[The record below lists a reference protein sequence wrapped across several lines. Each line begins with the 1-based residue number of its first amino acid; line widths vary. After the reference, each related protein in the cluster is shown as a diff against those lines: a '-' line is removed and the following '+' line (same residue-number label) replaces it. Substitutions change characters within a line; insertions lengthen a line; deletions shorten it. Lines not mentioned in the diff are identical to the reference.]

1 MICQTLWIKELQ
13 RPFMIMFCQRLFPF
27 FVVMQAER
35 IWLPHFNQD
44 LSCVGF
50 DFSFKEIQSSSGLL
64 LSLWIYYPKFFIESL
79 VDICLLCVENC
90 RDLFF
95 TFRDLCVI
103 FLASHLKT
111 ASKFGNVWRS
121 RVAVFEVNSFLWKIF
136 FFLSKIRCG

>member
-64 LSLWIYYPKFFIESL
+64 LSLWIILNFFLKALWIFVSFVL
-79 VDICLLCVENC
+79 KTAKIYSSPSGIYVLS
-90 RDLFF
+90 
-95 TFRDLCVI
+95 

-136 FFLSKIRCG
+136 FFLQ